1 MKLDRL
7 YIAGFGNL
15 QDFSYEFTDGINVL
29 SAPNGWG
36 KSTLAAFLR
45 AMFYGLGD
53 SRARSVAE
61 NVRKRY
67 TPWTGGS
74 FGGSLELEANGK
86 RYRIERFFGTKES
99 EDTFTLFSL
108 ETGKESEDYT
118 ENIGEELFGIDA
130 DGFSRTVFMDVSAH
144 AHGKVEK
151 AVNNSISTKLNNLL
165 QAENDLGNYE
175 QAIDALVRRKRQ
187 YKTTGERGEIYA
199 GERRLL
205 ELQRQIE
212 ICQGQKAQAQ
222 ELDAQIAQLQ
232 PVVAESEQCLQAL
245 QRDMTRAAGQRER
258 RTILE
263 TYSRMRS
270 EITLAKKQADA
281 IRAQFKGEVPTQT
294 EAESIQIAVGQLGT
308 LQGRAQQLHADHTLK
323 DAIAQSYSRMGGCLT
338 PLEEIDRALAACNEL
353 RDIEG
358 EIRAHAAQ
366 IGRAHV

>member
-61 NVRKRY
+61 NARKRY

-175 QAIDALVRRKRQ
+175 QAIDALVHRKRQ

-212 ICQGQKAQAQ
+212 VCQGQKAQAQ
-222 ELDAQIAQLQ
+222 ELDIHLSGVGIVGFIHQNGRFLLQLLQHIQSPAASAAAQLI
-232 PVVAESEQCLQAL
+232 A
-245 QRDMTRAAGQRER
+245 
-258 RTILE
+258 
-263 TYSRMRS
+263 
-270 EITLAKKQADA
+270 
-281 IRAQFKGEVPTQT
+281 
-294 EAESIQIAVGQLGT
+294 AVGNVAKLRQHKLRNHE
-308 LQGRAQQLHADHTLK
+308 LPFQKACPHNIQ
-323 DAIAQSYSRMGGCLT
+323 DAAVDDNGG
-338 PLEEIDRALAACNEL
+338 IQNLARTHC
-353 RDIEG
+353 G
-358 EIRAHAAQ
+358 
-366 IGRAHV
+366 G